1 MKDSDIE
8 QIKSLVGEA
17 NVKLPP
23 QARRYSNDYYWFS
36 PLLAISMKDLEAELV
51 VHVRD
56 LESLKALVAY
66 CLERAIPIT
75 PRGAGTG
82 NYGQAVPLQGGV
94 LLDFQTMDELLEI
107 DSARGQARCSAG
119 VRCQRIEEAAREV
132 GWEMMMY
139 PSTWVRATIGGF
151 LAGGSAGIG
160 SIRNGLISDGRM
172 VQSLKILSAAE
183 KGPTLCELEGEE
195 CADYLHSYGVNG
207 LIVEA
212 VINLMPKLPWDQVTF
227 SAKELESVFSFAVEL
242 GGSER
247 FDLRLLNIQQ
257 WPIPSF
263 FKPIRSELEDGE
275 HIVQIEVVSTQLPA
289 LRAMAK
295 LHGLTE
301 RIHYPHHEPRRSP
314 MLSDFVQNHST
325 LWAKK
330 YDNHY
335 TYLAV
340 KLGLTNWQRDLAV
353 LADAPGNP
361 MYLRCDFN
369 CSKNVLAAAAGPIF
383 YAGSPEEVTEKA
395 DYLKA
400 HGLYFYDVHS
410 SYIDR
415 DGMKE
420 KSVAKLRMKS
430 QVDPKGILNAGRIL
444 GDQGKDVPQ

>member
-1 MKDSDIE
+1 MNDHDIE
-8 QIKSLVGEA
+8 HIKGLVGEA

-23 QARRYSNDYYWFS
+23 QAQRYSKDYYWFS
-36 PLLAISMKDLEAELV
+36 PLLATSMKDLEADLV
-51 VHVRD
+51 VHARE
-56 LESLKALVAY
+56 LESLKALIAY
-66 CLERAIPIT
+66 CVEQAIPIT

-94 LLDFQTMDELLEI
+94 LLDFQTMNELLEV
-107 DSARGQARCSAG
+107 DAGRGKVRCSAG
-119 VRCQRIEEAAREV
+119 LRCQHIEEAARAV

-139 PSTWVRATIGGF
+139 PSTWVRATLGGF

-160 SIRNGLISDGRM
+160 SIRHGLISDGEM
-172 VQSLKILSAAE
+172 VQSLKILTAE
-183 KGPTLCELEGEE
+183 QVPVIRELEGEE

-207 LIVEA
+207 LILEA
-212 VINLMPKLPWDQVTF
+212 VINLVPKLPWDQVTF
-227 SAKELESVFSFAVEL
+227 SGKDLESVFGFAVEL
-242 GGSER
+242 GSSDR
-247 FDLRLLNIQQ
+247 FDLRLLNFQQ

-263 FKPIRSELEDGE
+263 FKPIRNKLEEGE
-275 HIVQIEVVSTQLPA
+275 HIVQIEVASSQLPA

-295 LHGLTE
+295 LHGLSE

-330 YDNHY
+330 YDTSY
-335 TYLAV
+335 TYMAV
-340 KLGLTNWQRDLAV
+340 KLDLTNWQRDLAA
-353 LADAPGNP
+353 LAAAPGNP

-369 CSKNVLAAAAGPIF
+369 RSKKSLTAAAGPIF
-383 YAGSPEEVTEKA
+383 YAASPEEISEKA
-395 DYLKA
+395 DYLKD

-410 SYIDR
+410 SYLDR
-415 DGMKE
+415 DGMQE

-444 GDQGKDVPQ
+444 GKVGNEAPQ